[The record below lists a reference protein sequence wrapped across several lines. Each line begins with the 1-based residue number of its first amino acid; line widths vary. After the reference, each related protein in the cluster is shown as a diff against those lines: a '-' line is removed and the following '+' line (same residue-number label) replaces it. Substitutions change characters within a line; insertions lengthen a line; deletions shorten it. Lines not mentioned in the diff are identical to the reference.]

1 VLPVAANTFERTPGN
16 RACDASRAP
25 LDTVYGT
32 ADRAMVVPPMSGDA
46 RPVKSIPAPTQ
57 TTTTRAALVMAN
69 TENGVPGP
77 TGEQPAQTLRTE
89 GALAMITPTGHE
101 GANGQRTNDAGRP
114 TSNLTTAGDRALG
127 GGGAAPRHAS
137 PGRRAGAHRPRRRGQ
152 HHGVVV
158 AHYDPGWARD
168 AGQQPIGSITTRDGH
183 SLIVPCQSACGA
195 APAAERPTG
204 SLTSSD
210 RVALLVPAVAGGES
224 SEPEPER
231 GPGRAGT
238 GTPWRSGVL
247 TEEDIDAC
255 LFRMFALHEIAGAMA
270 MRQHLDGAEYV
281 VLGNK
286 RERMRLMGNAVTPP
300 AMALIV
306 GRLLEVLG

>member
-1 VLPVAANTFERTPGN
+1 MASEISPTVAFA
-16 RACDASRAP
+16 RAASMARASR
-25 LDTVYGT
+25 L
-32 ADRAMVVPPMSGDA
+32 S
-46 RPVKSIPAPTQ
+46 
-57 TTTTRAALVMAN
+57 
-69 TENGVPGP
+69 
-77 TGEQPAQTLRTE
+77 
-89 GALAMITPTGHE
+89 
-101 GANGQRTNDAGRP
+101 
-114 TSNLTTAGDRALG
+114 
-127 GGGAAPRHAS
+127 
-137 PGRRAGAHRPRRRGQ
+137 
-152 HHGVVV
+152 
-158 AHYDPGWARD
+158 
-168 AGQQPIGSITTRDGH
+168 
-183 SLIVPCQSACGA
+183 
-195 APAAERPTG
+195 
-204 SLTSSD
+204 
-210 RVALLVPAVAGGES
+210 S